1 MNLTNSPRRMRTV
14 AGLVGG
20 GIGLA
25 LITGLGPAPSLLAA
39 ASGGD
44 TDDGSTTSTSP
55 TTETTTAPAST
66 GTATS
71 NDQVVD
77 AAGAGTVTFR
87 RSGTQLTLVSA
98 VPARGWRV
106 EVEQAA
112 GVEIEVDFRQ
122 GTRRVQVNL
131 ELEDGAVR
139 ERVRIRDEADGSD
152 VRLEN
157 GAVVRT
163 EPGNGLDGRRDDRR
177 GDPRHVDDHGTDD
190 HGMDD
195 HGMDDHGMDDH
206 GNSGPGSGG
215 DHAVEDDSNRGPGA
229 GGHGADDPPGD
240 DHGGH
245 SDDD

>member
-1 MNLTNSPRRMRTV
+1 MNLSNSPRRMRTV

-25 LITGLGPAPSLLAA
+25 LVTGLGPAPSLLAA

-44 TDDGSTTSTSP
+44 SDGASTTSTSP
-55 TTETTTAPAST
+55 TIETTAAQANA
-66 GTATS
+66 GAATS
-71 NDQVVD
+71 GDQVVD

-87 RSGTQLTLVSA
+87 RSGAQLTLVSA

-139 ERVRIRDEADGSD
+139 ERVRIRDEADSTD
-152 VRLEN
+152 IRLEN
-157 GAVVRT
+157 GVVVRT
-163 EPGNGLDGRRDDRR
+163 EPGNRLDDRRDDRR
-177 GDPRHVDDHGTDD
+177 GDDRVADDNS
-190 HGMDD
+190 
-195 HGMDDHGMDDH
+195 
-206 GNSGPGSGG
+206 NSGPGSGG
-215 DHAVEDDSNRGPGA
+215 DHAVDDNSNRGPSA

-240 DHGGH
+240 DHGGDSG
-245 SDDD
+245 SDG

>member
-1 MNLTNSPRRMRTV
+1 MNLSNSPRRMRTV
-14 AGLVGG
+14 AGLVGA

-25 LITGLGPAPSLLAA
+25 LVTGLGPGPSLLAA

-44 TDDGSTTSTSP
+44 SDGGSSTSTSP
-55 TTETTTAPAST
+55 TTQTTAAQADA
-66 GTATS
+66 GAATS
-71 NDQVVD
+71 GDRVVD

-139 ERVRIRDEADGSD
+139 ERVRIRDEADGTD
-152 VRLEN
+152 IRLEN
-157 GAVVRT
+157 GVVVRT
-163 EPGNGLDGRRDDRR
+163 DPGDDR
-177 GDPRHVDDHGTDD
+177 VSDDNS
-190 HGMDD
+190 
-195 HGMDDHGMDDH
+195 
-206 GNSGPGSGG
+206 NSGTGSGAG
-215 DHAVEDDSNRGPGA
+215 HAVEDDSNRGPGA
-229 GGHGADDPPGD
+229 GGHGTDDPPGD
-240 DHGGH
+240 DRGGRTG
-245 SDDD
+245 SDG

>member
-1 MNLTNSPRRMRTV
+1 MNLSNSPRRVRTV

-25 LITGLGPAPSLLAA
+25 LVTGLGPAPSLLAA

-44 TDDGSTTSTSP
+44 SDGGSTTSTSP
-55 TTETTTAPAST
+55 PTETTVVQPNAGA
-66 GTATS
+66 ATS
-71 NDQVVD
+71 GDQVVD

-87 RSGTQLTLVSA
+87 RSGAQLTLVSA

-139 ERVRIRDEADGSD
+139 ERVRIRDEADGTD
-152 VRLEN
+152 IRLEN
-157 GAVVRT
+157 GVVVRT
-163 EPGNGLDGRRDDRR
+163 EPANRLDDRGDDRR
-177 GDPRHVDDHGTDD
+177 GDDRVVDDNS
-190 HGMDD
+190 
-195 HGMDDHGMDDH
+195 
-206 GNSGPGSGG
+206 NSGPGSGG
-215 DHAVEDDSNRGPGA
+215 DHAVDDNSRRGPGA

-245 SDDD
+245 SGSDG

>member
-1 MNLTNSPRRMRTV
+1 MNLFNSPRRMRTV

-25 LITGLGPAPSLLAA
+25 LVTGLGPAPSLLAA

-44 TDDGSTTSTSP
+44 SGGGSTTSTNP
-55 TTETTTAPAST
+55 TTETTAAQTNAGA
-66 GTATS
+66 ATPG
-71 NDQVVD
+71 DQVVD
-77 AAGAGTVTFR
+77 AAGAGTVTVR

-139 ERVRIRDEADGSD
+139 ERVRIRDEADGTD
-152 VRLEN
+152 IRLEN
-157 GAVVRT
+157 GVVVRT
-163 EPGNGLDGRRDDRR
+163 EPANRLDDR
-177 GDPRHVDDHGTDD
+177 GADDRVADD
-190 HGMDD
+190 NS
-195 HGMDDHGMDDH
+195 
-206 GNSGPGSGG
+206 NSGPGSGD
-215 DHAVEDDSNRGPGA
+215 DHAVEDNSNRGPGA

-245 SDDD
+245 SGSDH

>member
-1 MNLTNSPRRMRTV
+1 MNLSNSPRRVRTV

-25 LITGLGPAPSLLAA
+25 LVTGLGPAPSLLAA

-44 TDDGSTTSTSP
+44 SDGGSTTSTSP
-55 TTETTTAPAST
+55 PTETTVVQPNAGA
-66 GTATS
+66 ATS
-71 NDQVVD
+71 GDQVVD

-87 RSGTQLTLVSA
+87 RSGAQLTLVSA

-139 ERVRIRDEADGSD
+139 ERVRIRDEADGTD
-152 VRLEN
+152 IRLEN
-157 GAVVRT
+157 GVVVRT
-163 EPGNGLDGRRDDRR
+163 EPANRLDDRGDDRR
-177 GDPRHVDDHGTDD
+177 GDDRVVDDN
-190 HGMDD
+190 
-195 HGMDDHGMDDH
+195 

-215 DHAVEDDSNRGPGA
+215 DHAVDDNSRRGPGA

-245 SDDD
+245 SGSDG

>member
-1 MNLTNSPRRMRTV
+1 MNLPNSPRRMRTV

-44 TDDGSTTSTSP
+44 SDGGSVTSTSP
-55 TTETTTAPAST
+55 TTETTAAQTSAGAST
-66 GTATS
+66 SG
-71 NDQVVD
+71 DQVVD
-77 AAGAGTVTFR
+77 AVGAGTVTFR

-98 VPARGWRV
+98 VPAHGWRV

-112 GVEIEVDFRQ
+112 GVELEVDFRQ

-139 ERVRIRDEADGSD
+139 ERVRIRDEADGTD
-152 VRLEN
+152 IRLEN
-157 GAVVRT
+157 GVVFRT
-163 EPGNGLDGRRDDRR
+163 EPANRLDDRGDDRR
-177 GDPRHVDDHGTDD
+177 GDDRVVDDNS
-190 HGMDD
+190 
-195 HGMDDHGMDDH
+195 
-206 GNSGPGSGG
+206 NSGPGSGG
-215 DHAVEDDSNRGPGA
+215 DHAVEDNSNRGPGA

-245 SDDD
+245 SGSE

>member
-1 MNLTNSPRRMRTV
+1 MNLSNSPRRMRTV

-25 LITGLGPAPSLLAA
+25 LVTGLGPAPSLLAA
-39 ASGGD
+39 ASGSDSDG
-44 TDDGSTTSTSP
+44 GSTTSTSP
-55 TTETTTAPAST
+55 PTETTVAQANA

-71 NDQVVD
+71 GDQIVD

-87 RSGTQLTLVSA
+87 RSDAQLTLVSA

-122 GTRRVQVNL
+122 GIRRVQVNL

-139 ERVRIRDEADGSD
+139 ERVRIRDEADGTD
-152 VRLEN
+152 IRLEN
-157 GAVVRT
+157 GVVVRT
-163 EPGNGLDGRRDDRR
+163 EPGNRLDDRGDDRR
-177 GDPRHVDDHGTDD
+177 GDDRVVDDDS
-190 HGMDD
+190 
-195 HGMDDHGMDDH
+195 
-206 GNSGPGSGG
+206 NSGPGSGG
-215 DHAVEDDSNRGPGA
+215 DHVVDDNSNRGPGA
-229 GGHGADDPPGD
+229 GGHGADVPPGD

-245 SDDD
+245 SGSDG

>member
-1 MNLTNSPRRMRTV
+1 MNLSNSPRRMRTV
-14 AGLVGG
+14 AGLVGA

-25 LITGLGPAPSLLAA
+25 LVTGLGPGPSLLAA

-44 TDDGSTTSTSP
+44 SDGGSSTSTSP
-55 TTETTTAPAST
+55 TTQTTAAQADAGAAPS
-66 GTATS
+66 G
-71 NDQVVD
+71 DRVVD

-139 ERVRIRDEADGSD
+139 ERVRIRDEADGTD
-152 VRLEN
+152 IRLEN
-157 GAVVRT
+157 GVVVRT
-163 EPGNGLDGRRDDRR
+163 DAGDDR
-177 GDPRHVDDHGTDD
+177 VSDDNS
-190 HGMDD
+190 
-195 HGMDDHGMDDH
+195 
-206 GNSGPGSGG
+206 NSGPGSGAG
-215 DHAVEDDSNRGPGA
+215 HVVEDDSNRGPGA

-240 DHGGH
+240 DRGGRTG
-245 SDDD
+245 SDG

>member
-1 MNLTNSPRRMRTV
+1 MNLSNSPRRLRTV

-25 LITGLGPAPSLLAA
+25 LVTGLGPAPSLLAA
-39 ASGGD
+39 ASGDSDG
-44 TDDGSTTSTSP
+44 GSTSSTSP
-55 TTETTTAPAST
+55 TTETTAAQANA
-66 GTATS
+66 GAATS
-71 NDQVVD
+71 GDQVVD

-87 RSGTQLTLVSA
+87 RSGAQLTLVSA

-139 ERVRIRDEADGSD
+139 ERVRIRDETDGTD
-152 VRLEN
+152 IRLEN
-157 GAVVRT
+157 GVVVRT
-163 EPGNGLDGRRDDRR
+163 EPGIELDDRGDDRRDDD
-177 GDPRHVDDHGTDD
+177 GVPDDDG
-190 HGMDD
+190 
-195 HGMDDHGMDDH
+195 
-206 GNSGPGSGG
+206 SRGPGSGG

-240 DHGGH
+240 DHSDH
-245 SDDD
+245 SGSDGSDGSDG

>member
-1 MNLTNSPRRMRTV
+1 MNLSNSPRRMRTV

-25 LITGLGPAPSLLAA
+25 LVTGLGPAPSLLAA

-44 TDDGSTTSTSP
+44 SDGASTTSTSP
-55 TTETTTAPAST
+55 TTETTAAQANA
-66 GTATS
+66 GAATS
-71 NDQVVD
+71 GDQVVD

-87 RSGTQLTLVSA
+87 RSGAQLTLVSA

-122 GTRRVQVNL
+122 GTRRVQVDL

-139 ERVRIRDEADGSD
+139 ERVRIRDEADGTD
-152 VRLEN
+152 IRLEN
-157 GAVVRT
+157 GVVVRT
-163 EPGNGLDGRRDDRR
+163 EPGNRLDDRRDDRR
-177 GDPRHVDDHGTDD
+177 GDDRVVDD
-190 HGMDD
+190 
-195 HGMDDHGMDDH
+195 
-206 GNSGPGSGG
+206 NSNRGRGSGG
-215 DHAVEDDSNRGPGA
+215 DHAVDDNSNHGPSA

-245 SDDD
+245 SGSDG

>member
-1 MNLTNSPRRMRTV
+1 MNLSNSPRRMRTV

-25 LITGLGPAPSLLAA
+25 LVTGLGPAPSLLAA

-44 TDDGSTTSTSP
+44 SDGASTTSTSP
-55 TTETTTAPAST
+55 TTETTAAQANA
-66 GTATS
+66 GAATS
-71 NDQVVD
+71 GDQVVD

-87 RSGTQLTLVSA
+87 RSGAQLTLVSA

-122 GTRRVQVNL
+122 GTRRVQVDL

-139 ERVRIRDEADGSD
+139 ERVRIRDEADGTD
-152 VRLEN
+152 IRLEN
-157 GAVVRT
+157 GVVVRT
-163 EPGNGLDGRRDDRR
+163 EPGNRLDDRLDDRR
-177 GDPRHVDDHGTDD
+177 GDGRVVDDN
-190 HGMDD
+190 
-195 HGMDDHGMDDH
+195 

-215 DHAVEDDSNRGPGA
+215 DHAVDDNSNRGPGA

-245 SDDD
+245 SGSDG

>member
-1 MNLTNSPRRMRTV
+1 MNLPNSPRRMRTV

-25 LITGLGPAPSLLAA
+25 LVTGLGPAPSLLAA

-44 TDDGSTTSTSP
+44 SGGGSSTSTSP
-55 TTETTTAPAST
+55 TTETTAAQPSA
-66 GTATS
+66 GVATS
-71 NDQVVD
+71 GDRVVD

-87 RSGTQLTLVSA
+87 RSGTQLSLVSA

-122 GTRRVQVNL
+122 GARRVQVNL

-139 ERVRIRDEADGSD
+139 ERVRIRNEADGTD
-152 VRLEN
+152 IRLEN
-157 GAVVRT
+157 GVVVRT
-163 EPGNGLDGRRDDRR
+163 EPGNRLDDRGDDRR
-177 GDPRHVDDHGTDD
+177 GDDRVADDNS
-190 HGMDD
+190 
-195 HGMDDHGMDDH
+195 
-206 GNSGPGSGG
+206 NSGPGSGAG
-215 DHAVEDDSNRGPGA
+215 HAVEEDGNRGPGA

-240 DHGGH
+240 DHGGRSG
-245 SDDD
+245 SDG

>member
-1 MNLTNSPRRMRTV
+1 MNLPNSPRRMRTV

-44 TDDGSTTSTSP
+44 SDGGSATSTSP
-55 TTETTTAPAST
+55 TTETTAAQASAGAST
-66 GTATS
+66 SG
-71 NDQVVD
+71 DQVVD

-87 RSGTQLTLVSA
+87 RNGTQLNLVSA

-112 GVEIEVDFRQ
+112 GVELEVDFRQ

-139 ERVRIRDEADGSD
+139 ERVRIRDEADGMD
-152 VRLEN
+152 IRLEN
-157 GAVVRT
+157 GVVVRT
-163 EPGNGLDGRRDDRR
+163 EPANRLDDRGDDRR
-177 GDPRHVDDHGTDD
+177 GDDRGDDRGVDDNS
-190 HGMDD
+190 
-195 HGMDDHGMDDH
+195 
-206 GNSGPGSGG
+206 NSGPGSGG
-215 DHAVEDDSNRGPGA
+215 DHAVEDNSNRGPGA
-229 GGHGADDPPGD
+229 SGHAADDPPGD
-240 DHGGH
+240 DHGGLSG
-245 SDDD
+245 SD

>member
-1 MNLTNSPRRMRTV
+1 MNLSNSPRRMRTV

-25 LITGLGPAPSLLAA
+25 LVTGLGPAPSLLAA

-44 TDDGSTTSTSP
+44 SDGASTTSTSP
-55 TTETTTAPAST
+55 TTETTAAQANA
-66 GTATS
+66 GAATS
-71 NDQVVD
+71 GDQVVD

-87 RSGTQLTLVSA
+87 RSGAQLTLVSA

-139 ERVRIRDEADGSD
+139 ERVRIRDEADGTD
-152 VRLEN
+152 IRLEN
-157 GAVVRT
+157 GVVVRT
-163 EPGNGLDGRRDDRR
+163 EPGNRLDDRRDDRR
-177 GDPRHVDDHGTDD
+177 GDDRVVDDNS
-190 HGMDD
+190 
-195 HGMDDHGMDDH
+195 
-206 GNSGPGSGG
+206 NSGPGSGG
-215 DHAVEDDSNRGPGA
+215 DHAVDDNSNHGPSA

-245 SDDD
+245 SGSDG

>member
-1 MNLTNSPRRMRTV
+1 MNLPNAPRRTRTV

-25 LITGLGPAPSLLAA
+25 LVTGLGPAPSLLSA
-39 ASGGD
+39 ASGSD
-44 TDDGSTTSTSP
+44 SDGGSSTSTSP
-55 TTETTTAPAST
+55 TTQTTAAQANAAV
-66 GTATS
+66 ATS
-71 NDQVVD
+71 GDQVVD

-131 ELEDGAVR
+131 ELEDGEVR
-139 ERVRIRDEADGSD
+139 ERVRIRDEADGTD
-152 VRLEN
+152 IRLEN
-157 GAVVRT
+157 GVVVRT
-163 EPGNGLDGRRDDRR
+163 DPGNRGDDRG
-177 GDPRHVDDHGTDD
+177 GDDRVADDDS
-190 HGMDD
+190 
-195 HGMDDHGMDDH
+195 
-206 GNSGPGSGG
+206 NSGPGSGAG
-215 DHAVEDDSNRGPGA
+215 HAVEDDSNRGPGA

-240 DHGGH
+240 DRGGR
-245 SDDD
+245 SGNDD

>member
-1 MNLTNSPRRMRTV
+1 MNLSNSPRRMRTV

-25 LITGLGPAPSLLAA
+25 LVTGLGPAPSLLAA

-44 TDDGSTTSTSP
+44 SDGGSTTSTSP
-55 TTETTTAPAST
+55 TSETTAAQANAGAATA
-66 GTATS
+66 G
-71 NDQVVD
+71 DQVVD

-106 EVEQAA
+106 EVEQAP

-139 ERVRIRDEADGSD
+139 ERVRIRDGADGTD
-152 VRLEN
+152 IRLEN
-157 GAVVRT
+157 GVVVRT
-163 EPGNGLDGRRDDRR
+163 EPGNRLDDRGDDRR
-177 GDPRHVDDHGTDD
+177 GGDRVVDDAS
-190 HGMDD
+190 
-195 HGMDDHGMDDH
+195 
-206 GNSGPGSGG
+206 NSGPGPGG
-215 DHAVEDDSNRGPGA
+215 DHAVDDNSNRGPGA

-240 DHGGH
+240 DRGGH
-245 SDDD
+245 SGSDG

>member
-1 MNLTNSPRRMRTV
+1 MNLSNSPRRMRTV

-25 LITGLGPAPSLLAA
+25 LVTGLGPAPSLLAA

-44 TDDGSTTSTSP
+44 SDGASTTSTSP
-55 TTETTTAPAST
+55 TTETTAAQANA
-66 GTATS
+66 GAATS
-71 NDQVVD
+71 GDQVVD

-87 RSGTQLTLVSA
+87 RSGAQLTLVSA

-122 GTRRVQVNL
+122 GTRRVQVDL

-139 ERVRIRDEADGSD
+139 ERVRIRDEADGTD
-152 VRLEN
+152 IRLEN
-157 GAVVRT
+157 GVVVRT
-163 EPGNGLDGRRDDRR
+163 EPGNRLDDRRDDRR
-177 GDPRHVDDHGTDD
+177 GDDRVVDDNS
-190 HGMDD
+190 
-195 HGMDDHGMDDH
+195 
-206 GNSGPGSGG
+206 NSGPGSGG
-215 DHAVEDDSNRGPGA
+215 DHAVDDNSNHGPSA

-245 SDDD
+245 SGSDG

>member
-1 MNLTNSPRRMRTV
+1 MNLSNSSRRMRTV
-14 AGLVGG
+14 AGIVGG

-25 LITGLGPAPSLLAA
+25 LVTGLGPAPSLLAA

-44 TDDGSTTSTSP
+44 SGGSTTSTSP
-55 TTETTTAPAST
+55 TTQTTGGQAN
-66 GTATS
+66 GTAATS
-71 NDQVVD
+71 GDQVVD

-112 GVEIEVDFRQ
+112 GAEIEVDFRQ

-139 ERVRIRDEADGSD
+139 ERIRVRDDADGTD
-152 VRLEN
+152 IHLEN
-157 GAVVRT
+157 GVVVRI
-163 EPGNGLDGRRDDRR
+163 EPDDRVDDRDDDRVDDLVDDRVDDGRGDDRV
-177 GDPRHVDDHGTDD
+177 VDDNS
-190 HGMDD
+190 
-195 HGMDDHGMDDH
+195 
-206 GNSGPGSGG
+206 NSGPGSGG
-215 DHAVEDDSNRGPGA
+215 ASAVEDNSNSGPGA

-245 SDDD
+245 RGTAG

>member
-1 MNLTNSPRRMRTV
+1 MNLSNSPRRMRTV
-14 AGLVGG
+14 AGLVSG

-25 LITGLGPAPSLLAA
+25 LVTGLGPAPSLLAA

-44 TDDGSTTSTSP
+44 SDGGSTTSTSP
-55 TTETTTAPAST
+55 TSETTGAQANA
-66 GTATS
+66 GAATS
-71 NDQVVD
+71 GDQVVD

-139 ERVRIRDEADGSD
+139 ERVRIRDEADGTD
-152 VRLEN
+152 IRLEN
-157 GAVVRT
+157 GVVVRT
-163 EPGNGLDGRRDDRR
+163 EPGNRLDDRLDDRR
-177 GDPRHVDDHGTDD
+177 GDGRVVDDNSH
-190 HGMDD
+190 
-195 HGMDDHGMDDH
+195 
-206 GNSGPGSGG
+206 SGPGSGG
-215 DHAVEDDSNRGPGA
+215 DHAVDDNSNRGPGA

-245 SDDD
+245 SGSDG

>member
-1 MNLTNSPRRMRTV
+1 MNLSNSPRRMRTV

-25 LITGLGPAPSLLAA
+25 LVTGLGPAPSLLAA

-44 TDDGSTTSTSP
+44 SDGGSTTSTSP
-55 TTETTTAPAST
+55 TTETTAAQANA
-66 GTATS
+66 GAATS
-71 NDQVVD
+71 GDQVVD

-87 RSGTQLTLVSA
+87 RSGAQLTLVSA

-112 GVEIEVDFRQ
+112 GVEIEVDFRE

-139 ERVRIRDEADGSD
+139 ERVRIRDEADRTD
-152 VRLEN
+152 IRLEN
-157 GAVVRT
+157 GVVVRT
-163 EPGNGLDGRRDDRR
+163 EPGNRLDDRGDDRR
-177 GDPRHVDDHGTDD
+177 GDDRVVDDNS
-190 HGMDD
+190 
-195 HGMDDHGMDDH
+195 
-206 GNSGPGSGG
+206 NSGPGG
-215 DHAVEDDSNRGPGA
+215 DHAVDDNSNRGPGA

-245 SDDD
+245 SGSDG